1 MFQGQ
6 KAAKSLSGPDMDM
19 GGCDGGVL
27 TCFQCGEVGH
37 FAQNCKAKAD
47 LLLPLDAE
55 QANQSEYPTL
65 EEAAEAAAH
74 QQLLV
79 H

>member
-1 MFQGQ
+1 
-6 KAAKSLSGPDMDM
+6 MDM